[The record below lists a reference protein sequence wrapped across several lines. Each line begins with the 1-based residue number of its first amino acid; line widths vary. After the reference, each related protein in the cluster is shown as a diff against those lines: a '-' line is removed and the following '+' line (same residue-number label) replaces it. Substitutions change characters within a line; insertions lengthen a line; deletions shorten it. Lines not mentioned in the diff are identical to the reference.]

1 MATQVELAHEDSV
14 AAFYKIQNCDE
25 NGEYRANKYN
35 RTLGTAF
42 LPPAAHVPAL
52 PATAPLDDLVA
63 AVAAHGAVVL
73 KGAIPVGDV
82 AAFRAA
88 HDAALAELKPLKD
101 ELYGGG
107 RERRGEASESFYRA
121 SSARREGLWGEELD
135 LRLPDYYF
143 NALVPL
149 GAASPE
155 AGTEILLGSTR
166 SAGTA
171 SRPRWPSRPPA
182 GDVVFFNGAST
193 RPNAAEA
200 RRDLVSAVYAAKWFE
215 QGRDPAAELP
225 ASADRAPRGAPFP

>member
-73 KGAIPVGDV
+73 KDAIPVRDV

-88 HDAALAELKPLKD
+88 HDAALAGELKPLKD
-101 ELYGGG
+101 ELYA
-107 RERRGEASESFYRA
+107 RRAAAERRGEASESFYKGELRA
-121 SSARREGLWGEELD
+121 PSG
-135 LRLPDYYF
+135 LRLRTTARGRFDLKHLDRRDGPGGPL
-143 NALVPL
+143 AAAVEPLVL
-149 GAASPE
+149 
-155 AGTEILLGSTR
+155 
-166 SAGTA
+166 
-171 SRPRWPSRPPA
+171 PPA
-182 GDVVFFNGAST
+182 CRALLQRLMATPWRVKTVGSLPTDAGASW
-193 RPNAAEA
+193 
-200 RRDLVSAVYAAKWFE
+200 AAK
-215 QGRDPAAELP
+215 G
-225 ASADRAPRGAPFP
+225 

>member
-88 HDAALAELKPLKD
+88 HDAALAELKPLRASSTR
-101 ELYGGG
+101 GG
-107 RERRGEASESFYRA
+107 ERRGEASESFYRA
-121 SSARREGLWGEELD
+121 SSARRGARGEELD
-135 LRLPDYYF
+135 LRLPDY
-143 NALVPL
+143 
-149 GAASPE
+149 ASTRSCPGRGLAQ
-155 AGTEILLGSTR
+155 AGTEILLGSHAVGR
-166 SAGTA
+166 DGVADLAG
-171 SRPRWPSRPPA
+171 RRGRGA
-182 GDVVFFNGAST
+182 GDVVFFNGKCVHRG

-200 RRDLVSAVYAAKWFE
+200 RRDLAYVVYAAKWFE

-225 ASADRAPRGAPFP
+225 AYASTAPP

>member
-1 MATQVELAHEDSV
+1 MKSTSSLKNSHLSFAKPLGCPTMATQVELAHEDSV

-88 HDAALAELKPLKD
+88 HDAALAELKPL
-101 ELYGGG
+101 
-107 RERRGEASESFYRA
+107 RASSTRARPRAARRGER
-121 SSARREGLWGEELD
+121 
-135 LRLPDYYF
+135 
-143 NALVPL
+143 V
-149 GAASPE
+149 
-155 AGTEILLGSTR
+155 LL
-166 SAGTA
+166 
-171 SRPRWPSRPPA
+171 
-182 GDVVFFNGAST
+182 
-193 RPNAAEA
+193 
-200 RRDLVSAVYAAKWFE
+200 
-215 QGRDPAAELP
+215 QG
-225 ASADRAPRGAPFP
+225 RAPRAVGPAAAHDGPRPLRPEAP